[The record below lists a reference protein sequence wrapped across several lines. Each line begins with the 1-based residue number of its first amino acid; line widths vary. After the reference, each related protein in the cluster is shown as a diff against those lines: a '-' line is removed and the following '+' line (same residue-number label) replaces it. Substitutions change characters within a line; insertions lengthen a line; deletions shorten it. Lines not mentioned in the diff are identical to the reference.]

1 MKSPLVVVFVAIL
14 LAVAGLIRVDS
25 PAEAAGGGYASR
37 CGGGRIFLY
46 ATEERLLTLH
56 NNARE
61 NHGLKPFCV
70 HPALQRAARAH
81 SKDMIQH
88 DYFSHY
94 TRGRNEDPCTRI
106 RSFGYGGSYCAEN
119 IGYNA
124 APEGVFHSW
133 MRSSIH
139 RPNILDGRFHEICI
153 GACTGHYNDSKT
165 TMYTTDFGAPA
176 EQRSESEQRSE

>member
-1 MKSPLVVVFVAIL
+1 MLVK
-14 LAVAGLIRVDS
+14 
-25 PAEAAGGGYASR
+25 
-37 CGGGRIFLY
+37 
-46 ATEERLLTLH
+46 TT
-56 NNARE
+56 
-61 NHGLKPFCV
+61 LKPFCV

-139 RPNILDGRFHEICI
+139 RPNILDGRFHENRYRRLY
-153 GACTGHYNDSKT
+153 G
-165 TMYTTDFGAPA
+165 PL
-176 EQRSESEQRSE
+176 QRLQDYHVYYGLWCPC

>member
-1 MKSPLVVVFVAIL
+1 MRCLPVVVFVAIL
-14 LAVAGLIRVDS
+14 LAAAGLIRVES

-37 CGGGRIFLY
+37 CGGGKIFLY

-61 NHGLKPFCV
+61 NHGLKPLCV

-88 DYFSHY
+88 NYFAHG
-94 TRGRNEDPCTRI
+94 TRGRNESACARI
-106 RSFGYGGSYCAEN
+106 RRFGYPWSSCGEN

-124 APEGVFHSW
+124 TPEGVFRSW

-139 RPNILDGRFHEICI
+139 RPNVLDGRFHEIGI
-153 GACTGHYNDSKT
+153 GACAGEYSDSKT

-176 EQRSESEQRSE
+176 EQRSE

>member
-1 MKSPLVVVFVAIL
+1 MRCLLVVVFVAIL
-14 LAVAGLIRVDS
+14 LAAADLIRADS

-37 CGGGRIFLY
+37 CGGGKIFLY

-94 TRGRNEDPCTRI
+94 TRGEERRPVHAHPSLRLRRVLLRREHRI
-106 RSFGYGGSYCAEN
+106 QRYSGRRVPLLDAQ
-119 IGYNA
+119 
-124 APEGVFHSW
+124 FH
-133 MRSSIH
+133 
-139 RPNILDGRFHEICI
+139 P
-153 GACTGHYNDSKT
+153 
-165 TMYTTDFGAPA
+165 PP
-176 EQRSESEQRSE
+176 